1 MSNLKTQLP
10 TDTWTP
16 ATWEE
21 FLKAVEDPDCE
32 KARSYYYHGHMRLEM
47 LPVGSDHAADH
58 VILILAI
65 NLFSILRNL
74 PITTRDN
81 CTYRQSSVHECQP
94 DISCYIANKAQAIP
108 AGTNIVD
115 LDQYPPP
122 DLVVEIAKTSLL
134 DDLGTKRSLYEAL
147 GVAEYWVVD
156 VENTDILAYAMSNR
170 GSHRIEGSQVLL
182 GLSIATLTEALRRS
196 RQGDQS
202 QVGAWLM
209 SQFCQ
214 DQR

>member
-1 MSNLKTQLP
+1 MSNLKTQVP
-10 TDTWTP
+10 TDTWFP

-21 FLKAVEDPDCE
+21 YLEVVKDPACAKA
-32 KARSYYYHGHMRLEM
+32 KGYYYRHYMRVEMSPIGFDHSTDHGLIA
-47 LPVGSDHAADH
+47 LAVGLYA
-58 VILILAI
+58 
-65 NLFSILRNL
+65 ILRQIPL
-74 PITTRDN
+74 TAADN
-81 CTYRQSSVHECQP
+81 CTYRKAGEVECQP
-94 DISCYIANKAQAIP
+94 DLSYYLGEKAQTIP
-108 AGTNIVD
+108 KDTGIVD

-134 DDLGTKRSLYEAL
+134 DDLGIKRSLYEAL

-170 GSHRIEGSQVLL
+170 GSYRIEVSQVLP
-182 GLSIATLTEALRRS
+182 GLAIATLTEALQLS
-196 RQGDQS
+196 RQSDQS

-209 SQFCQ
+209 SRFSQ

>member
-32 KARSYYYHGHMRLEM
+32 KAKSYYYHGHMRVEM
-47 LPVGSDHAADH
+47 SPIGFDHGTDH
-58 VILILAI
+58 GLIALAI
-65 NLFSILRNL
+65 GLYAILRQIPL
-74 PITTRDN
+74 TAADN
-81 CTYRQSSVHECQP
+81 CTYRRAGEVECQP
-94 DISCYIANKAQAIP
+94 DLSYYLGEKAQTIP
-108 AGTNIVD
+108 KDTSIVD
-115 LDQYPPP
+115 LVQYPPP

-156 VENTDILAYAMSNR
+156 VENTDILAFAMSNR
-170 GSHRIEGSQVLL
+170 GSYRIEVSQVLP
-182 GLSIATLTEALRRS
+182 GLSIAILIEALQLGRRS
-196 RQGDQS
+196 DQS
-202 QVGAWLM
+202 QAGAWLM
-209 SQFCQ
+209 SRFSQ

>member
-32 KARSYYYHGHMRLEM
+32 KARSYYYHGHMRVEM
-47 LPVGSDHAADH
+47 SPIGFDHSTDH
-58 VILILAI
+58 GLIALAI
-65 NLFSILRNL
+65 GLYAILRQIPL
-74 PITTRDN
+74 TAADN
-81 CTYRQSSVHECQP
+81 CTYRRAGEVECQP
-94 DISCYIANKAQAIP
+94 DLSYYLGEKAQTIP
-108 AGTNIVD
+108 KDTSIVD
-115 LDQYPPP
+115 LVQYPPP

-134 DDLGTKRSLYEAL
+134 DDLGIKRSLYEAL

-156 VENTDILAYAMSNR
+156 VENTDILAYAMTNR
-170 GSHRIEGSQVLL
+170 GSYRIEVSQVLP
-182 GLSIATLTEALRRS
+182 GLPIAILTEALQLSRRS
-196 RQGDQS
+196 DQS

-209 SQFCQ
+209 SQFSQ
-214 DQR
+214 DKR